1 MNQNFRIE
9 NAKFQW
15 ELKKQN
21 VKSHKKKKR
30 KKNSLGTWEL
40 KNKFSIAAIWSSEFQ
55 NKYLKEFWISALAT
69 KQAIIYYL
77 QIIDLLLQQN

>member
-40 KNKFSIAAIWSSEFQ
+40 KNKFSIAAICSSEFQ

-69 KQAIIYYL
+69 KQGIIYYL

>member
-21 VKSHKKKKR
+21 VKSHKKKKE
-30 KKNSLGTWEL
+30 KKIPLELGNL
-40 KNKFSIAAIWSSEFQ
+40 KTSFQ
-55 NKYLKEFWISALAT
+55 
-69 KQAIIYYL
+69 
-77 QIIDLLLQQN
+77 